1 MAAWGCVLRVG
12 LKPGGRGEG
21 VARVAS
27 GITSLQRSRL
37 RREQAALG
45 SGAARRVVAEKGRGT
60 EGGDEGGTFIPCP
73 LSPHRRRSLEILAIA
88 GAAVLEALGLENA
101 AGSGELPKGWGQRE
115 LTLGD
120 PGAARKLE
128 ARAA

>member
-1 MAAWGCVLRVG
+1 M
-12 LKPGGRGEG
+12 
-21 VARVAS
+21 S
-27 GITSLQRSRL
+27 
-37 RREQAALG
+37 
-45 SGAARRVVAEKGRGT
+45 
-60 EGGDEGGTFIPCP
+60 P
-73 LSPHRRRSLEILAIA
+73 LSAPETQLGDLAIA

-101 AGSGELPKGWGQRE
+101 AGSGEPPKGWGQRE